1 MWNRRPLIAPL
12 GRRVPDL
19 GDWHTGYTVPTSG
32 SPAVTRAGLCRARV
46 AGGSRRDSVGWAVQ
60 RPADRDGWRRGQGH
74 RPGRGGRASSRTL
87 GYELAG
93 TRSRGDRGG
102 CDRTGMASQDMY
114 EVMKS
119 TDYTKFRDTAL
130 VDRIPLLG
138 KALSILFHEGI

>member
-60 RPADRDGWRRGQGH
+60 RSADRDGWRRGQGH
-74 RPGRGGRASSRTL
+74 RPGRGGERPPGRWGTSWR
-87 GYELAG
+87 ELVAG
-93 TRSRGDRGG
+93 AIVGAVTAR
-102 CDRTGMASQDMY
+102 GMASQDMY